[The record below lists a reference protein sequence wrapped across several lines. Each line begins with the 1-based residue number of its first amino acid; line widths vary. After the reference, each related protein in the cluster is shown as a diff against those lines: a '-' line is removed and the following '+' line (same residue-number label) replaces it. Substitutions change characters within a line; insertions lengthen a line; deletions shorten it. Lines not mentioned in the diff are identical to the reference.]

1 VIFTSNERE
10 CVAIKVQRTYGGI
23 TVFALFALLSRVMAR
38 SSTKISSEMG
48 IESMNMWSSDLIN
61 VTRAAISEHRFV
73 PYDDAAHFKNHDSR
87 YGFISVSNIL
97 ANKLLLIDK
106 KTNRET
112 LYATTD
118 ELLEAGWVI
127 D

>member
-1 VIFTSNERE
+1 M
-10 CVAIKVQRTYGGI
+10 
-23 TVFALFALLSRVMAR
+23 VFALFALRSRVMAR
-38 SSTKISSEMG
+38 SSTEISSEMG

-61 VTRAAISEHRFV
+61 MTRAAISEHRFV
-73 PYDDAAHFKNHDSR
+73 PYDDAVHFKNHDSR

-97 ANKLLLIDK
+97 ADKLLLIDK
-106 KTNRET
+106 ETNKET
-112 LYATTD
+112 LYASVD